1 MSKKHRVSR
10 GAHRAVTQ
18 SVACVLAVCAQFAA
32 TAALAGPN
40 EQAKRIFDRIAGVP
54 PSASELTTMAADI
67 QGGNAMA
74 AAAVATNAPQFYN
87 TVLKNWAMPWTN
99 RDQTVFAPL
108 NDYVATVIG
117 MVRDDVPFNT
127 ALSADI
133 LYTSNASGLPAPS
146 AADNNHYATAEANGV
161 NLQATLVQTTQS
173 GTYGIPAA
181 ATAGLMTTRGAASSF
196 FINGT
201 NRAMFR
207 FTLIAHLCNDMEQVQ
222 DTSRP
227 PDRIRQDVSRSPG
240 GDSRIFLNSCIG
252 CHSGMD
258 PMAQA
263 FAYYDFVGTA
273 VGDGTNTG
281 ALTYTAGQV
290 QAKYHINSANFPYG
304 FITPDDSWTNRWR
317 QGPNQVLGWDP
328 TLPGSGNGAKSLGQE
343 LAQSDAFAACQVQKV
358 FTAVCYRGPTTAQDI
373 AQAAQMKSDFKSGGY
388 KLKQMFQEAAVYCM
402 GQ

>member
-1 MSKKHRVSR
+1 MSTKQHIGDQVSR
-10 GAHRAVTQ
+10 SARRATAQ
-18 SVACVLAVCAQFAA
+18 RAACLLAVCAQLVAA
-32 TAALAGPN
+32 AALAGPN

-54 PSASELTTMAADI
+54 PSASDLATMAADI

-74 AAAVATNAPQFYN
+74 AAQVALGAPQFYN

-99 RDQTVFAPL
+99 RDQTEFAPL

-117 MVRDDVPFNT
+117 MVRDDYPFNQ
-127 ALSADI
+127 ALSDDI
-133 LYTSNASGLPAPS
+133 LYTSSASGLPAPS
-146 AADNNHYATAEANGV
+146 PANNDHYTQAEAQGV
-161 NLQATLVQTTQS
+161 DLKATLVKTTQS
-173 GTYGIPAA
+173 SVYGIPAA
-181 ATAGLMTTRGAASSF
+181 ATAGLMTTRASASSF

-263 FAYYDFVGTA
+263 FAYYNFDTTQNQLV
-273 VGDGTNTG
+273 
-281 ALTYTAGQV
+281 YTPGQV
-290 QAKYHINSANFPYG
+290 QPKYFINSSNFPQG
-304 FITPDDSWTNRWR
+304 FVTPDDSWSNYWR
-317 QGPNQVLGWDP
+317 QGPNQTLGWDT

-343 LAQSDAFAACQVQKV
+343 LGASDAFAACQVQKV
-358 FTAVCYRGPTTAQDI
+358 FQTVCYRLPTS
-373 AQAAQMKSDFKSGGY
+373 QADLDQLATMKSHFTSGGY
-388 KLKQMFQEAAVYCM
+388 KMKTAFADAAVYCM